1 MASIPATKAAISTL
15 KIEQRVERDVKAGI
29 PESDRNSHTESE
41 ESLRSYVTSEIIG
54 RVHRERQAAL
64 DEQADRRGEARIRQ
78 HYQELRNTGRIIHQR
93 LTNRFSLLSR
103 ELEAAAATVSS
114 TRMDLEIF
122 RLRNGLTRD
131 AEYRESRI
139 LHYSVIF
146 LVVILETALNSFF
159 LSKGSELG
167 LVGGFFQAL
176 IISLVNLGFA
186 GFLAFTLRNLF
197 HASILRKGLF
207 LCLFLGATALT
218 MLFVL
223 GVGHY
228 REALESDPFAASGM
242 AVASLSTQ
250 PLAIRDFNS
259 WIMVIVSGMAVMLLV
274 AKLFLVDDRYP
285 GYTAV
290 TRRHLDARKRWL
302 LCCADAFQKVN
313 REAEETRREVSERE
327 QGIRSEFIEFKASI
341 ERSEHIRRQYEE
353 DIVKAQGLLDELIR
367 YYQSHAERITN
378 RRAAYFGK
386 LLQVE
391 LEKLPQ
397 LNTAGLEQH
406 REDLTCFERVM
417 AVLDEEYAVAMDAIG
432 QKLESISEEINTTIE
447 RIERDRGLTG
457 V

>member
-64 DEQADRRGEARIRQ
+64 DEQAERRGEAKIRQ
-78 HYQELRNTGRIIHQR
+78 HYQELRNTGRTIHQR
-93 LTNRFSLLSR
+93 LANRFALLSR
-103 ELEAAAATVSS
+103 EMEGAAATVSS

-139 LHYSVIF
+139 LHFSVIF
-146 LVVILETALNSFF
+146 FVVILETALNSFF

-167 LVGGFFQAL
+167 LVGGFFQAF
-176 IISLVNLGFA
+176 IISLVNLGLA
-186 GFLAFTLRNLF
+186 AFLAFTLRNLF
-197 HASILRKGLF
+197 HVSILRKSLF
-207 LCLFLGATALT
+207 LCLFLGAAALT
-218 MLFVL
+218 TLFVL

-228 REALESDPFAASGM
+228 REALEADPFAASGL
-242 AVASLSTQ
+242 AVASLSGQ
-250 PLAIRDFNS
+250 PLGIRDFNS
-259 WIMVIVSGMAVMLLV
+259 WIMVIVSGMAVMLLA
-274 AKLFLVDDRYP
+274 AKFFLVDDRYP

-290 TRRHLDARKRWL
+290 TRRHREARRLWL
-302 LCCADAFQKVN
+302 QRCADAFREVG
-313 REAEETRREVSERE
+313 REAEETRREVSGRE
-327 QGIRSEFIEFKASI
+327 QEIRSEFIDFKASI

-367 YYQSHAERITN
+367 HYQSHAERITN

-391 LEKLPQ
+391 LEKLPK
-397 LNTAGLEQH
+397 LNTAGLDQH
-406 REDLTCFERVM
+406 REDLSCFERVI
-417 AVLDEEYAVAMDAIG
+417 AGLDEEYAAAMEAISE
-432 QKLESISEEINTTIE
+432 KLESINGQINAAIE
-447 RIERDRGLTG
+447 RIEQDKGLSG